1 MSKKIDP
8 DRMISPSEYAKLI
21 GKSKAL
27 VTKMMNEG
35 KVEVINFKGGRIIL
49 LPKKK

>member
-8 DRMISPSEYAKLI
+8 DRMISPSEYAKLK

-49 LPKKK
+49 LPKKN